1 MKEEH
6 AKPNK
11 KQEKAE
17 KRKFVCYECGKA
29 FTRNAHINDECV
41 E

>member
-1 MKEEH
+1 VKEEH
-6 AKPNK
+6 VKPNK

-17 KRKFVCYECGKA
+17 KKKFVCRDYGKA

-41 E
+41 